1 MERRRCL
8 NSPGARS
15 HEKAGYSRRW
25 RAWEGRCR
33 YGGMLWL
40 GRSVFFDDAWPGK
53 SANGRWEIVGGF
65 DDLMAR
71 LPEFG
76 GVVVAIGN
84 NVTRHAKL
92 EALKVAG
99 AGLIVLCHPQA
110 SISRY
115 ASLGLGTVVFAGVVV
130 NVDARIGEGVILNTG
145 CSIDHDCVLE
155 LPCTSARGPNRGWCG
170 DSGEGLDWYGG
181 LYPSIDTYRGWVNS
195 GGRRSGAGGSPR
207 VGYRCRRSC
216 KDSAYGTAPLSVCC
230 PFKQF

>member
-1 MERRRCL
+1 MRKL
-8 NSPGARS
+8 AILGAGG
-15 HEKAGYSRRW
+15 HGKVVADTAECCG
-25 RAWEGRCR
+25 WEE
-33 YGGMLWL
+33 
-40 GRSVFFDDAWPGK
+40 VFFFDDAWPGK

-99 AGLIVLCHPQA
+99 AGLIVLCYPQA

-145 CSIDHDCVLE
+145 CSIDHDCVLGAAVHVS
-155 LPCTSARGPNRGWCG
+155 PGARIA
-170 DSGEGLDWYGG
+170 GG
-181 LYPSIDTYRGWVNS
+181 VEIAEKAWIGMGACIRQLTRI
-195 GGRRSGAGGSPR
+195 GAGSI
-207 VGYRCRRSC
+207 VG
-216 KDSAYGTAPLSVCC
+216 AGAVVLEEVPESVTVVGV
-230 PFKQF
+230 PAKILHMGQHL

>member
-1 MERRRCL
+1 MRKL
-8 NSPGARS
+8 AILGAGG
-15 HEKAGYSRRW
+15 HGKVVADTAECCG
-25 RAWEGRCR
+25 WEE
-33 YGGMLWL
+33 
-40 GRSVFFDDAWPGK
+40 VFFFDDAWPGK

-145 CSIDHDCVLE
+145 CSIDHDCVLGAAVHVS
-155 LPCTSARGPNRGWCG
+155 PGARIA
-170 DSGEGLDWYGG
+170 GG
-181 LYPSIDTYRGWVNS
+181 VEITEKAWIGMGACIRQLTRI
-195 GGRRSGAGGSPR
+195 GAGSI
-207 VGYRCRRSC
+207 VG
-216 KDSAYGTAPLSVCC
+216 AGAVVLEEVPESVTVVGV
-230 PFKQF
+230 PAKILHMGQHL